1 MSLAI
6 QLGKL
11 LSQGHDM
18 FALDRCNTQHKV
30 VATVDGELHEI
41 AK

>member
-11 LSQGHDM
+11 LSQGHEM
-18 FALDRCNTQHKV
+18 FALDKRSKQHKV
-30 VATVDGELHEI
+30 VATVDGEHYEI